1 MLSREIIKLSHVPE
15 INFHSFIEQALNTAL
30 WHYVLFFNENDDI
43 DQKLFCLLEESL
55 SKLLFRFFCE
65 RNNLAVEFN
74 SENGDRFLSFQIE
87 GDNWELINLSLKRVS
102 AKLNFETVD
111 LPAMIPSNKLD
122 CKEKNEFGAKIIR
135 WKEHDEKKVLFTYLH
150 DNSAKEC
157 FLTLKLPKGLKQF
170 YLDFF
175 NQKESVKIMHE
186 SDFKKKLGALG
197 KPDFSINHKPEFYI
211 TAWASTEH
219 IKFFYTSNPQDF
231 PQIKTS
237 CFENKTVLIHRLPAF
252 SRLFP
257 QLNEKLIFAKFLT

>member
-1 MLSREIIKLSHVPE
+1 MLAREIIKLSHAPD
-15 INFHSFIEQALNTAL
+15 INFHSIVEQALNTAL
-30 WHYVLFFNENDDI
+30 WHYILFFNENDDI

-74 SENGDRFLSFQIE
+74 SDNNDRFLSFQIE

-102 AKLNFETVD
+102 AKLNFESAD

-122 CKEKNEFGAKIIR
+122 CKGKDKFGARIVR
-135 WKEHDEKKVLFTYLH
+135 WKEEAEKKVLFTYLH

-157 FLTLKLPKGLKQF
+157 FLTLKLPNGLKQF

-175 NQKESVKIMHE
+175 NQKVSIKKMHE
-186 SDFKKKLGALG
+186 SDFKKKLDDLG
-197 KPDFSINHKPEFYI
+197 MPEFSINHKPDFYI
-211 TAWASTEH
+211 TAWTKTEH
-219 IKFFYTSNPQDF
+219 LKFFYNSNPQDF
-231 PQIKTS
+231 PQIKMF
-237 CFENKTVLIHRLPAF
+237 CFENKSLLIHRLPAF

-257 QLNEKLIFAKFLT
+257 QLNEKLYFGKFLT